1 MTIYVAEIN
10 GEALIAFRADDDEE
24 ARAMADDSDGDVRGA
39 LLEVVR
45 VDGTPLWDGT
55 AVIGVRAASDVE
67 RAQWQAEADGD
78 NDEFEV
84 FLIPVYDPDG
94 PDEPV

>member
-24 ARAMADDSDGDVRGA
+24 ARAMAADNEGDLRVA

-55 AVIGVRAASDVE
+55 STVEIRVAKDSE
-67 RAQWQAEADGD
+67 RAQWEAEADGD
-78 NDEFEV
+78 SDEFEV
-84 FLIPVYDPDG
+84 FLIPVYDPEG
-94 PDEPV
+94 PDEPA